1 MSPWNYRCSNFPAK
15 VGSSL
20 CPIIII
26 LHILLNKE
34 NNRFCSIIDKSKLLK
49 GLMIFIAF
57 YPICLQLDEDTK
69 KIMQPFSTIDLLLSG
84 SLWLR
89 QPKVKVVFDD
99 RTQTKA
105 SRALLS
111 IRPIQE
117 KHRKNFWRHLVG
129 AMALKAGRPISQWKM
144 TFWEKQCHEAI
155 FWARKL
161 IFSDF
166 KPLTMIQIKTG
177 TNFWF
182 FDFKVSNH
190 AHGVKTRI
198 LDY

>member
-1 MSPWNYRCSNFPAK
+1 MHVSTLSMGISLKRMS
-15 VGSSL
+15 V
-20 CPIIII
+20 
-26 LHILLNKE
+26 
-34 NNRFCSIIDKSKLLK
+34 
-49 GLMIFIAF
+49 
-57 YPICLQLDEDTK
+57 
-69 KIMQPFSTIDLLLSG
+69 LSG

-117 KHRKNFWRHLVG
+117 KHRKNFRRHLVG
-129 AMALKAGRPISQWKM
+129 ARALKAGRPVFQWKM
-144 TFWEKQCHEAI
+144 TFWENQCHEAI
-155 FWARKL
+155 FLARKL

-177 TNFWF
+177 TNF
-182 FDFKVSNH
+182 
-190 AHGVKTRI
+190 
-198 LDY
+198 

>member
-1 MSPWNYRCSNFPAK
+1 M
-15 VGSSL
+15 VD
-20 CPIIII
+20 
-26 LHILLNKE
+26 
-34 NNRFCSIIDKSKLLK
+34 RFSRYLSVNQKKK
-49 GLMIFIAF
+49 
-57 YPICLQLDEDTK
+57 K
-69 KIMQPFSTIDLLLSG
+69 KIRDFLYVLSG

-111 IRPIQE
+111 IRPMQE
-117 KHRKNFWRHLVG
+117 KHRKNFRRHLVG

-198 LDY
+198 LDYYVFCSFLSPVLLRRQKMCYLKLFEAMKKLSFFR

>member
-1 MSPWNYRCSNFPAK
+1 MALPQCERNSGHIVAHNVDGMWRVCELKWRPLIIRVFICFCPSHCDSQCESQKLNPHWNINCQ
-15 VGSSL
+15 
-20 CPIIII
+20 I
-26 LHILLNKE
+26 H
-34 NNRFCSIIDKSKLLK
+34 
-49 GLMIFIAF
+49 
-57 YPICLQLDEDTK
+57 
-69 KIMQPFSTIDLLLSG
+69 LSG

-117 KHRKNFWRHLVG
+117 KHRKNFRRHLVG

-166 KPLTMIQIKTG
+166 KPITMIQIKTG

-182 FDFKVSNH
+182 SDFKVSNH
-190 AHGVKTRI
+190 AH
-198 LDY
+198 